1 MLGRSAA
8 AMSVADGR
16 VPIVGVP
23 VGKPARAVRA
33 ARAGIS
39 RRLPHGDVVV
49 RQGDPTA
56 CLFLV
61 TAGVVR
67 LSSVTLTG
75 REIVVGLLG
84 PGDLFGE
91 SALLGEPSP
100 VEARAVGCAQVVTL
114 PLAHVRHILRHQPG
128 VSEELLRLVADRL
141 HRTSRALEDSLSADL
156 PTRISRRLRELA
168 EAHGVTAPDGVRLRV
183 PLTQEELGRMV
194 GASREAVN
202 RTLGGLAAR
211 GLVHAKGGEVLIPD
225 PAALACEPSAS

>member
-1 MLGRSAA
+1 
-8 AMSVADGR
+8 
-16 VPIVGVP
+16 VGAP
-23 VGKPARAVRA
+23 LRAPVRA

-39 RRLPHGDVVV
+39 RRLPHDDVVV
-49 RQGDPTA
+49 RQGDPVA

-91 SALLGEPSP
+91 SALLAEPSP
-100 VEARAVGCAQVVTL
+100 VEARVVGRADVVTL
-114 PLAHVRHILRHQPG
+114 PLAEVRHIIRHQPG

-156 PTRISRRLRELA
+156 PTRLSRRLRDLA
-168 EAHGVTAPDGVRLRV
+168 EAHGVLAPEGVRIDV
-183 PLTQEELGRMV
+183 PLTQTELARMV

-211 GLVHAKGGEVLIPD
+211 GLVRARGGEVVIPD
-225 PAALACEPSAS
+225 PSALAPEPTGP